1 MFQLPPP
8 RQHPAANETSLA
20 VIASPSNATSPPNTS
35 SVISASHANRN
46 SMPSSSQL
54 SQQHPQI
61 SVKMPTQHGGGTS
74 ISSFSSKTT
83 STPLGASSVSS
94 TALGPALL
102 VQSSGHAGGSVSSA
116 AFQNDTPQFLYHG
129 QPHTGCSGLLPSPNH
144 FVGTP
149 KMSQAFFIDGGLSTQ
164 ISNQSSTSSSG
175 GAVGPCSISGSNQYL
190 CGSTNQMLG
199 GLVKQQPSSQTQQIL
214 AVPGANS
221 TNNYNLAPMG
231 TNLLPHQQSNS
242 SSSSQS
248 MSSIHST
255 PQSHQHQRSSA
266 ADKSLHRQ
274 SQPQL
279 SHASRVPSVRGGNQ
293 QQQQAIVLSATDHPL
308 VTGTTSSSAALM
320 SATATVAVFNSTE
333 QQQPADIY
341 GSGVNNQLN
350 SSNYYLAQGA
360 PLSTAASY
368 SIDPSSAT
376 ALYLL
381 EASGPSSSLSLKS
394 PTLTHGH
401 QTSSLSAAAASAT
414 K

>member
-1 MFQLPPP
+1 
-8 RQHPAANETSLA
+8 
-20 VIASPSNATSPPNTS
+20 
-35 SVISASHANRN
+35 
-46 SMPSSSQL
+46 
-54 SQQHPQI
+54 
-61 SVKMPTQHGGGTS
+61 MPTQHGGGAS
-74 ISSFSSKTT
+74 INSFSSKTT

-102 VQSSGHAGGSVSSA
+102 VQSSGHPGGSASSA

-164 ISNQSSTSSSG
+164 ISNQSSTTSSG
-175 GAVGPCSISGSNQYL
+175 GAVGQCSISGSNQYL
-190 CGSTNQMLG
+190 GGSTNQMLG

-214 AVPGANS
+214 TIPGANS

-279 SHASRVPSVRGGNQ
+279 CHASRVTPSVRGGN

-320 SATATVAVFNSTE
+320 SATATAAVFNSSE
-333 QQQPADIY
+333 LQPADIY

-350 SSNYYLAQGA
+350 SSNYYLSQGA